1 MTMFSRHDAEVALRV
16 GASVGL
22 PLFAILAVDRL
33 DLAVYAAF
41 GSLTCLYGHRETGTA
56 RVETLVVAA
65 AALIATIA
73 VATCFSASHGPHWLL
88 SILLVTVVLTA
99 GTLGVAMGWMP
110 RGDLFFILVLL
121 VASQAPI
128 AWGKIPLAL
137 AVAVA
142 SASLSI
148 LLRVAWHAGEGR
160 EVLRLDGL
168 RVRLVRGFATLD
180 RRHHGVLI
188 LAAAVGVEAAWLL
201 ALALGVGNPFW
212 APVTVAAL
220 TPALASE
227 KVYRRAVHM
236 VLGTLVGV
244 GIATLLFSGDP
255 NHVALIAIV
264 VICQIASELFVTR
277 QYGIALLFL
286 SPLAIGLSNLSR
298 GLPWRPLLIERLIE
312 AGLGV
317 AVALTVILIG
327 RRVLT
332 GRERRRQQPP

>member
-1 MTMFSRHDAEVALRV
+1 MTIFSRHDAEVALRV
-16 GASVGL
+16 GASVGV
-22 PLFAILAVDRL
+22 PLFAILAVGRL

-41 GSLTCLYGHRETGTA
+41 GSLTCLYGHRETGAA
-56 RVETLVVAA
+56 RFETLVVAA
-65 AALIATIA
+65 AMMLMTIA
-73 VATCFSASHGPHWLL
+73 VATGFSAAHGPHWLL
-88 SILLVTVVLTA
+88 GVLLAAVVIAA

-128 AWGKIPLAL
+128 PWGKVPLAL
-137 AVAVA
+137 AVAGV

-160 EVLRLDGL
+160 EAWRLDGL
-168 RVRLVRGFATLD
+168 HARLARGLSTLD
-180 RRHHGVLI
+180 RGQHLVLI
-188 LAAAVGVEAAWLL
+188 LAAFVGAEAAWLL
-201 ALALGVGNPFW
+201 AHALGVGNPFW

-227 KVYRRAVHM
+227 KVYRRAAHM
-236 VLGTLVGV
+236 VLGTLAGV
-244 GIATLLFSGDP
+244 GIAALLFSGDP
-255 NHVALIAIV
+255 NHVTLIAIV

-298 GLPWRPLLIERLIE
+298 GLPWKPLLIERLIE

-317 AVALTVILIG
+317 AVALAVISIG
-327 RRVLT
+327 RLVLA
-332 GRERRRQQPP
+332 GRRPQAS

>member
-1 MTMFSRHDAEVALRV
+1 MFSRHDAEVALRV

-22 PLFAILAVDRL
+22 PLFAILAVGRL

-41 GSLTCLYGHRETGTA
+41 GSLTCLYGHREIGAA
-56 RVETLVVAA
+56 RFETLVVAA
-65 AALIATIA
+65 AAMMLTIA
-73 VATCFSASHGPHWLL
+73 VAMCFSASHGPHWLL
-88 SILLVTVVLTA
+88 SILLVATVLAT

-128 AWGKIPLAL
+128 PWDKIPLAL

-148 LLRVAWHAGEGR
+148 LLRVMWHTGEGR
-160 EVLRLDGL
+160 EALRLEGL
-168 RVRLVRGFATLD
+168 RVRLARGLSTLD
-180 RRHHGVLI
+180 RGQHGVLI
-188 LAAAVGVEAAWLL
+188 FAAAVGVEAAWVL
-201 ALALGVGNPFW
+201 ALVLGVGNPFW

-236 VLGTLVGV
+236 VLGTLAGV
-244 GIATLLFSGDP
+244 GIAALLFSGNP
-255 NHVALIAIV
+255 NHFTLIAII

-298 GLPWRPLLIERLIE
+298 GLPWKPLLIERLIE

-317 AVALTVILIG
+317 AVALAVILVG
-327 RRVLT
+327 RRVLA
-332 GRERRRQQPP
+332 GRCPQAS